1 VFDACSS
8 DMADQHSVSSASDVR
23 MAHLLAGLAT
33 GQGFSASRLPGVK
46 FMRSTAY
53 APPTPITYEP
63 SIVVVAQGRKAGRL
77 GGRTFLYDANHYL
90 VLAAPLPFE
99 CETFGTPEEP
109 MLGLSVAVT
118 PTLVGE
124 LLEQMRSSPADDG
137 SDPQA
142 IESAPLDD
150 VLRSAVVRLLECL
163 RSPDDARILGA
174 QIVRELVY
182 RVLLGP
188 LGANLRALV
197 ATHSRLGRIA
207 RVLARIHADFARPHE
222 VESLAREAGMSVS
235 TFHLHFKNATAASP
249 LRYLK
254 TIRLHK
260 ARTLMVHD
268 GVGAA
273 VAAGRVGYESASQF
287 SREFKRHFGDTPA
300 AVAAKHRADLTRFS

>member
-1 VFDACSS
+1 
-8 DMADQHSVSSASDVR
+8 

-77 GGRTFLYDANHYL
+77 GERTFLYDANHYL

-137 SDPQA
+137 SDRKPSNPHRSTMSCA
-142 IESAPLDD
+142 APSCACSNVSDRRTTHASSERRSSANSSTESSSDRSAPTCA
-150 VLRSAVVRLLECL
+150 RSSHHTAGWAGSPACSLASTPTSRVRTKWS
-163 RSPDDARILGA
+163 RSPA
-174 QIVRELVY
+174 
-182 RVLLGP
+182 
-188 LGANLRALV
+188 
-197 ATHSRLGRIA
+197 
-207 RVLARIHADFARPHE
+207 
-222 VESLAREAGMSVS
+222 
-235 TFHLHFKNATAASP
+235 K
-249 LRYLK
+249 
-254 TIRLHK
+254 
-260 ARTLMVHD
+260 
-268 GVGAA
+268 
-273 VAAGRVGYESASQF
+273 
-287 SREFKRHFGDTPA
+287 PA
-300 AVAAKHRADLTRFS
+300 